1 VLEVHCDEEK
11 RKTILRKVEEQR
23 RTKVTRNYQVSIPAE
38 IRRLLN
44 IKLGDVLE
52 VHCDEEKR
60 KTILRKVE
68 EQRRTLRAGRSLT
81 PEEIEELIQRGLG
94 DNI

>member
-1 VLEVHCDEEK
+1 MRV
-11 RKTILRKVEEQR
+11 
-23 RTKVTRNYQVSIPAE
+23 KVTRNYQVSIPAE

-52 VHCDEEKR
+52 VRCDEER
-60 KTILRKVE
+60 GEIILRKVE
-68 EQRRTLRAGRSLT
+68 ERRRTLRAGRALT

-94 DNI
+94 DNL

>member
-1 VLEVHCDEEK
+1 M
-11 RKTILRKVEEQR
+11 KV
-23 RTKVTRNYQVSIPAE
+23 KVTRNYQVSIPAE

-52 VHCDEEKR
+52 VRCDEER
-60 KTILRKVE
+60 GEIILKKVE
-68 EQRRTLRAGRSLT
+68 EQRRTLRAGRDLT

-94 DNI
+94 DNL

>member
-1 VLEVHCDEEK
+1 M
-11 RKTILRKVEEQR
+11 KV
-23 RTKVTRNYQVSIPAE
+23 KVTRNYQVSIPAE

-52 VHCDEEKR
+52 VHRDGEKR
-60 KTILRKVE
+60 EIILRKVE
-68 EQRRTLRAGRSLT
+68 ERRRTLRAGRSLT

-94 DNI
+94 DNM

>member
-1 VLEVHCDEEK
+1 
-11 RKTILRKVEEQR
+11 
-23 RTKVTRNYQVSIPAE
+23 VTRNYQVSIPAE

-52 VHCDEEKR
+52 VRCDEEK
-60 KTILRKVE
+60 KEIIMRKVE
-68 EQRRTLRAGRSLT
+68 ERRRTLRAGRDLT

-94 DNI
+94 DNV

>member
-1 VLEVHCDEEK
+1 M
-11 RKTILRKVEEQR
+11 
-23 RTKVTRNYQVSIPAE
+23 TRNYQVSIPAE

-52 VHCDEEKR
+52 VRCDEER
-60 KTILRKVE
+60 GEIILRKLE
-68 EQRRTLRAGRSLT
+68 ERRRTLRAGRRLT

-94 DNI
+94 DNL

>member
-1 VLEVHCDEEK
+1 M
-11 RKTILRKVEEQR
+11 KV
-23 RTKVTRNYQVSIPAE
+23 KVTRNYQVSIPAE

-52 VHCDEEKR
+52 VRCDEEKGEI
-60 KTILRKVE
+60 ILRKVE
-68 EQRRTLRAGRSLT
+68 ERRRTLRAGRGLT

-94 DNI
+94 DNL

>member
-1 VLEVHCDEEK
+1 M
-11 RKTILRKVEEQR
+11 
-23 RTKVTRNYQVSIPAE
+23 TRNYQVSIPAE

-52 VHCDEEKR
+52 VRCDEEK
-60 KTILRKVE
+60 KEIIMRKVE
-68 EQRRTLRAGRSLT
+68 ERRRTLRAGRDLT

-94 DNI
+94 DNV

>member
-1 VLEVHCDEEK
+1 M
-11 RKTILRKVEEQR
+11 KV
-23 RTKVTRNYQVSIPAE
+23 KVTRNYQVSIPAE

-52 VHCDEEKR
+52 VRCDEER
-60 KTILRKVE
+60 GEIILKKVE
-68 EQRRTLRAGRSLT
+68 ERRRTLRAGRDLT

-94 DNI
+94 DNL

>member
-1 VLEVHCDEEK
+1 M
-11 RKTILRKVEEQR
+11 KV
-23 RTKVTRNYQVSIPAE
+23 KVTRNYQVSIPAE

-52 VHCDEEKR
+52 VRCDEEK
-60 KTILRKVE
+60 KEIIMRKVE
-68 EQRRTLRAGRSLT
+68 ERRRTLRAGRDLT

-94 DNI
+94 DNV

>member
-1 VLEVHCDEEK
+1 M
-11 RKTILRKVEEQR
+11 
-23 RTKVTRNYQVSIPAE
+23 TRNYQVSIPAE

-52 VHCDEEKR
+52 VRCDEER
-60 KTILRKVE
+60 GEIILRKLE
-68 EQRRTLRAGRSLT
+68 ERRRTLRAGRGLT

-94 DNI
+94 DNL

>member
-1 VLEVHCDEEK
+1 M
-11 RKTILRKVEEQR
+11 
-23 RTKVTRNYQVSIPAE
+23 TRNYQVSIPAE

-52 VHCDEEKR
+52 VRCDEEKGE
-60 KTILRKVE
+60 IIFRKVE
-68 EQRRTLRAGRSLT
+68 ERRRTLRAGRGLT

-94 DNI
+94 DNL

>member
-1 VLEVHCDEEK
+1 M
-11 RKTILRKVEEQR
+11 KV
-23 RTKVTRNYQVSIPAE
+23 KVTRNYQVSIPAE

-52 VHCDEEKR
+52 VRCDEEKR
-60 KTILRKVE
+60 EIILRKVE
-68 EQRRTLRAGRSLT
+68 EQRRTLRAGRNLT